1 MDYIQ
6 EQINELKELVSEI
19 EDFDYGVDEA
29 DNLERMCKL
38 CDKDMYESCEIV
50 DEEYLKSQIDKY
62 NQEWE
67 FNNIRMLLEDI
78 NLDSSYWILDWYWR
92 PRDVERVDSECIAD
106 EKIKELN
113 SEIEYLAG
121 QQLEWEEE

>member
-50 DEEYLKSQIDKY
+50 DEEYLSWQIQKY
-62 NQEWE
+62 AQDWDLQQ
-67 FNNIRMLLEDI
+67 IKWLLEDVDLWA
-78 NLDSSYWILDWYWR
+78 NYWILDWYWW
-92 PRDVERVDSECIAD
+92 PRDIQRTDVESIAD

-113 SEIEYLAG
+113 SEIEYLARE
-121 QQLEWEEE
+121 QSEWEEE